1 MNSFPKRLSGK
12 LFNSFRPEKKLRQT
26 FNLIT
31 GLSPVNLSL
40 YKQAMRH
47 SSVARINTLGIKD
60 SYERL
65 EYLGDAILGMIVAE
79 YLFVQYP
86 LEEEGFL
93 TEMRAKIVNREA
105 LNKLAHRIGLEGLVQ
120 FNQSTKAHRSVYG
133 DCMEALIG
141 AVYLDH
147 GFQPCR
153 NFVIRKLIKPHY
165 DIDNLISTITN
176 FKSRLLEWS
185 QKENKVL
192 RFEII
197 SEEDRRFTAQVF
209 IDDEPMSKGFGFSK
223 KKAEQDA
230 ARKTFEQLNLG
241 KGKNE

>member
-1 MNSFPKRLSGK
+1 M
-12 LFNSFRPEKKLRQT
+12 
-26 FNLIT
+26 
-31 GLSPVNLSL
+31 

-47 SSVARINTLGIKD
+47 SSVASFNDRGIKE

-79 YLFVQYP
+79 HLYAKFP
-86 LEEEGFL
+86 FKEEGFL
-93 TEMRAKIVNREA
+93 TEIRAKIVNRES
-105 LNKLAHRIGLEGLVQ
+105 LNRLGQKIGLRELVQ
-120 FNQSTKAHRSVYG
+120 YNQGSRAHRSVYG

-147 GFQPCR
+147 EFHYCKK
-153 NFVIRKLIKPHY
+153 FVIKKLIKPHY
-165 DIDNLISTITN
+165 DFDELISKITN

-185 QKENKVL
+185 QKENKDL

-197 SEEDRRFTAQVF
+197 NEEDRKFTAQVF
-209 IDDEPMSKGFGFSK
+209 LNETPMEIGYGFSK

-230 ARKTFEQLNLG
+230 AQKTYEKLNLDDTQ
-241 KGKNE
+241 KK

>member
-1 MNSFPKRLSGK
+1 MSSFPKRLSGRLLNTFK
-12 LFNSFRPEKKLRQT
+12 SEKQLRQSFR
-26 FNLIT
+26 LIT
-31 GLSPVNLSL
+31 GRSPINLAL

-47 SSVARINTLGIKD
+47 SSVASMNKQGIKN

-79 YLFVQYP
+79 YLYLKYP
-86 LEEEGFL
+86 FKEEGFL
-93 TEMRAKIVNREA
+93 TEIRAKIVNRES
-105 LNKLAHRIGLEGLVQ
+105 LNRLGQKIGLKELVQ
-120 FNQSTKAHRSVYG
+120 YHQNSRAHRSVFG

-147 GFQPCR
+147 GFLFCKK
-153 NFVIRKLIKPHY
+153 FVVRKLIKPHY
-165 DIDNLISTITN
+165 DLDELILRITN

-185 QKENKVL
+185 QKENKDL

-197 SEEDRRFTAQVF
+197 DEEDRRFTAQVF
-209 IDDEPMSKGFGFSK
+209 LNDEPMEKGYGFSK

-230 ARKTFEQLNLG
+230 AQKTYELLKLG
-241 KGKNE
+241 K